1 MNALTNNRAFL
12 DRMMSTPRR
21 HAFFVILFYSLLF
34 LTFFSPV
41 IFGGRILAVGGD
53 GLYIYLP
60 NFYSSKVWW
69 DTMTFGGFPMMADPE
84 AATWYP
90 PAALLS
96 LLPGTWNIFMILAH
110 VAASSFMY
118 GYLLK
123 VTESRMAAL
132 VSGLVFGL
140 SGFMMAQVGN
150 VVITHSVAWVPLI
163 IWSLE
168 ELRARL
174 SARWLAAGSIG
185 VALCL
190 LGGQPQIFFYA
201 AILSGAYALVRGW
214 NAPAGRLRYFAAA
227 LLMVILGMGL
237 AAVQIAP
244 TSELLSQSVR
254 AGFSFRDFVSFSLPP
269 RQALTLIFP
278 NVYGG
283 LPQSGLLPY
292 FGHDNQTELTG
303 YVGLLSLMLA
313 VLGLIAT
320 RIDTKK
326 KSISLFWLCV
336 ALLAFLLVLGDA
348 TPLARLV
355 YHLPILSSFR
365 VPSRH
370 FMEFTFAASVLAG
383 LGVAAIVKQ
392 QVSTILLRKT
402 ILVAA
407 AALLASLILLFLN
420 QSYMAARAAQNGIS
434 QLSLLP
440 WANRAVSA
448 PLIIFLIAIAV
459 VCYWHRQPASTM
471 RSALLLLVLVLDL
484 GSFGFFYQ
492 WRYFSLSRNALSAP
506 RFAAAYKDSLK
517 ASNQRLMSYRGY
529 RGNVDEMPAGLTR
542 LWGMPNASGYNA
554 LILKRTS
561 NLLPMI
567 DQPGL
572 PLPWSEP
579 EDRSL
584 DLVAARFLFLPRTQ
598 VSTDERGV
606 SWLDDDMQVWL
617 GQGCNRPARKS
628 ARVAVPVPTKITA
641 IAIVSRLACSSQIPD
656 GTEVARVRL
665 TDVGGTVQTRSLLA
679 GRDSSEWAYDC
690 GTVKLSMRHQ
700 RASIFKSYPATM
712 NDQPCQGHTYATT
725 LPLDGVKEIKSI
737 EFEWVGSAGAIIL
750 EKLSLIDEPSKT
762 SHPID
767 PALIDSDAW
776 RLVEEAG
783 AARVYENLRAMP
795 RAWLTN
801 EVVSVNADQAL
812 DAIKTGTL
820 PDGRSFDPARTALVE
835 APVVLN
841 SQSVDSKA
849 SATIASLS
857 NNHMEVRTSS
867 AAAAFLVTSD
877 AFYPGWR
884 ASVDGQEATLYRADY
899 AIRGVM
905 LPPGE
910 HTVSFDY
917 NPRRFYP
924 GAGLSVLSLLALCAL
939 AWAGRARRGIKAF

>member
-1 MNALTNNRAFL
+1 MTALKDGRTLLERVV
-12 DRMMSTPRR
+12 STARC
-21 HAFFVILFYSLLF
+21 HAFFVILFFSLLF
-34 LTFFSPV
+34 VTFFSPV
-41 IFGGRILAVGGD
+41 VFGDRILAIGGD
-53 GLYIYLP
+53 GLYIHLP
-60 NFYSSKVWW
+60 NFYSSKVLW

-96 LLPGTWNIFMILAH
+96 LLPGTWNVFMILAY

-118 GYLLK
+118 GYLFK
-123 VTESRMAAL
+123 ITESRLAAL
-132 VSGLVFGL
+132 VSGIVFGL

-150 VVITHSVAWVPLI
+150 AVIIHSTVWVPLI

-168 ELRARL
+168 QLRGRL
-174 SARWLAAGSIG
+174 SAFWLAAGSFG

-201 AILSGAYALVRGW
+201 AILSVAYAIMRGW
-214 NAPAGRLRYFAAA
+214 AAPTGRWRYYLAS
-227 LLMVILGMGL
+227 LLMLVLGTGL
-237 AAVQIAP
+237 ASVQIVP
-244 TSELLSQSVR
+244 TSELLKQSLR
-254 AGFSFRDFVSFSLPP
+254 AGYSFKDFVSYSLPP
-269 RQALTLIFP
+269 KQALTLIFP
-278 NVYGG
+278 TVFGG
-283 LPQSGLLPY
+283 MPESGLLPY
-292 FGHDNQTELTG
+292 FGQDNQTELTG

-320 RIDTKK
+320 KN
-326 KSISLFWLCV
+326 KSISLFWLGV
-336 ALLAFLLVLGDA
+336 ALLTFLLVLGDA

-392 QVSTILLRKT
+392 QVSTILLRKI

-407 AALLASLILLFLN
+407 IALLVCLTLLFLN
-420 QSYMAARAAQNGIS
+420 QNYMAARAAQNGIS

-440 WANRAVSA
+440 WANRAVLV
-448 PLIIFLIAIAV
+448 PLLIFLIAIAV
-459 VCYWHRQPASTM
+459 IFYWHRQPASTM
-471 RSALLLLVLVLDL
+471 RSALLLSVLVLDL

-492 WRYFSLSRNALSAP
+492 WRYFSLSKNALTP
-506 RFAAAYKDSLK
+506 PPFAKHYKDSLG
-517 ASNQRLMSYRGY
+517 ASNQRLMSFRGY
-529 RGNVDEMPAGLTR
+529 RGTADEMPAGLTR
-542 LWGMPNASGYNA
+542 LWGVPNASGYNA

-579 EDRSL
+579 DDRGL
-584 DLVAARFLFLPRTQ
+584 DLMAARFLFLPRSQ
-598 VSTDERGV
+598 ASTDERGV
-606 SWLDDDMQVWL
+606 SWLNDDMQIWL
-617 GQGCNRPARKS
+617 GQGCNQLPRKS
-628 ARVAVPVPTKITA
+628 ARVVVPVPTKSTGL
-641 IAIVSRLACSSQIPD
+641 AIVSRLACSSQIPD

-665 TDVGGTVQTRSLLA
+665 TDAGGEVQTRSLVA

-690 GTVKLSMRHQ
+690 SSVKRSIRHQ
-700 RASIFKSYPATM
+700 RTRIFSSYPATM
-712 NDQPCQGHTYATT
+712 NDEPCQGHTYATT

-737 EFEWVGSAGAIIL
+737 EFEWVGGASAIIV
-750 EKLSLIDEPSKT
+750 EKLSLIDEANKT

-795 RAWLTN
+795 RAWLVN
-801 EVVSVNADQAL
+801 EVVSINPNQAL
-812 DAIKTGTL
+812 DAIKTGQL

-835 APVVLN
+835 APIALD
-841 SQSVDSKA
+841 SQTADSKA
-849 SATIASLS
+849 LATIAALS
-857 NNHMEVRTSS
+857 NSHMEIRTSS
-867 AAAAFLVTSD
+867 TAASFLVTSD

-884 ASVDGQEATLYRADY
+884 AIVDGQEAPLYRADY

-917 NPRRFYP
+917 NPRRFYL
-924 GAGLSVLSLLALCAL
+924 GAGVSILSLLALGAL
-939 AWAGRARRGIKAF
+939 AWTGRARRSIRSS

>member
-1 MNALTNNRAFL
+1 MNALANNRAFL
-12 DRMMSTPRR
+12 DRILSTPRR
-21 HAFFVILFYSLLF
+21 HAFGVILFYSLLF

-41 IFGGRILAVGGD
+41 IFGGRILAIGGD

-60 NFYSSKVWW
+60 NFYSSKVLW

-96 LLPGTWNIFMILAH
+96 LLPGTWNVFMILAH
-110 VAASSFMY
+110 VAGSSFMY
-118 GYLLK
+118 GYLFK
-123 VTESRMAAL
+123 ITESRMAAL
-132 VSGLVFGL
+132 VSGIVFGL

-150 VVITHSVAWVPLI
+150 VVITHSVVWVPLI
-163 IWSLE
+163 IWSIE
-168 ELRARL
+168 ELRAKL
-174 SARWLAAGSIG
+174 SPLWLAAGSIG
-185 VALCL
+185 FGLCL

-214 NAPAGRLRYFAAA
+214 NAPAGRLRYYAAS
-227 LLMVILGMGL
+227 LVMVVLGTGL

-244 TSELLSQSVR
+244 TSELLSQSLR
-254 AGFSFRDFVSFSLPP
+254 AGFSFRDFVSYSLPP
-269 RQALTLIFP
+269 RQALTMFFP
-278 NVYGG
+278 NVFGG
-283 LPQSGLLPY
+283 LPESGLLPY

-313 VLGLIAT
+313 VPGLIAT
-320 RIDTKK
+320 KIAAKEK
-326 KSISLFWLCV
+326 PIGLFWLCV
-336 ALLAFLLVLGDA
+336 AVLAFLLVLGDA

-402 ILVAA
+402 ILVSA
-407 AALLASLILLFLN
+407 AALLAGLTLLLLN
-420 QSYMAARAAQNGIS
+420 QGYMAARAARNGIS

-459 VCYWHRQPASTM
+459 ICYWHRQPASTM
-471 RSALLLLVLVLDL
+471 RGALLLAVLVIDL

-492 WRYFSLSRNALSAP
+492 WRYFSLSKNALTP
-506 RFAAAYKDSLK
+506 PPFAAAYQDSLK

-542 LWGMPNASGYNA
+542 LWGVPNASGYNA

-561 NLLPMI
+561 DLLPMI

-579 EDRSL
+579 QDRSL
-584 DLVAARFLFLPRTQ
+584 ALMAARFLFLPRSQ

-606 SWLDDDMQVWL
+606 SWLNDDLQVWL

-628 ARVAVPVPTKITA
+628 ARVVVPVPIKSTA
-641 IAIVSRLACSSQIPD
+641 IAIVSRLACSSQIQD

-665 TDVGGTVQTRSLLA
+665 TDAGGAVQTRSLLA

-690 GTVKLSMRHQ
+690 GTVKPSMRHQ
-700 RASIFKSYPATM
+700 RAGVFSSYPATM
-712 NDQPCQGHTYATT
+712 NDEPCQGHTYATT
-725 LPLDGVKEIKSI
+725 LPLDGVREIKSI
-737 EFEWVGSAGAIIL
+737 EFEWVGSGGAIIL
-750 EKLSLIDEPSKT
+750 EKLSLIDEAKT

-767 PALIDSDAW
+767 PALIDSDEW

-795 RAWLTN
+795 RAWLAN
-801 EVVSVNADQAL
+801 EVVSVNPDQAL
-812 DAIKTGTL
+812 DAIKTGRL

-841 SQSVDSKA
+841 SQSVDSRA
-849 SATIASLS
+849 SATIAALS
-857 NNHMEVRTSS
+857 GNHMEVRTSS
-867 AAAAFLVTSD
+867 ANAAVLITSD

-884 ASVDGQEATLYRADY
+884 ASVDRQEATLYRVDY

-905 LPPGE
+905 LPPGP
-910 HTVSFDY
+910 HTVTFDY
-917 NPRRFYP
+917 RPRRFYP
-924 GAGLSVLSLLALCAL
+924 GVVASVLSLLALSAL
-939 AWAGRARRGIKAF
+939 AWAGKGRRGIKAL